1 VKLSMALSMAL
12 VAIMFGIA
20 ISGQASQLRS
30 EEELKLLKSRIVK
43 LQAHLQ
49 TSRREEQSVIRD
61 LDNLERKSTSL
72 AEKQLAQNQ
81 GLESLKAHKS
91 VLQKKLLDL
100 GLQDE
105 DTRMRMREV
114 VRSSYVLGQQDS
126 IKLLLNQK
134 DPMNIARTLS
144 LYRYFVSF
152 QGKQIEKVRQHQQ
165 AVRNASAE
173 LERKQLD
180 IEQALANIDISTS
193 ALRKTEQV
201 RREQLGLVQQ
211 ALFDGQTQVEVF
223 QKREAELEQLL
234 RSLQREKV
242 QKYQNKL
249 KPVASASDE
258 TRDQSAGKISRKNT
272 RNQLVAGGFSR
283 QKGRLE
289 KPAAAMIQNRYG
301 QVKPESGLTWEGL
314 MFDVKEGQSVSAI
327 YSGQVVF
334 SDWFRGYGQ
343 LLVLDHG
350 DGYMSLYGHNQLIHV
365 ELGSAVE
372 VGQLVAFAGST
383 GGLVEPGLY
392 FEIRH
397 NGSPDDPS
405 KWLRL

>member
-1 VKLSMALSMAL
+1 V
-12 VAIMFGIA
+12 
-20 ISGQASQLRS
+20 
-30 EEELKLLKSRIVK
+30 
-43 LQAHLQ
+43 
-49 TSRREEQSVIRD
+49 
-61 LDNLERKSTSL
+61 
-72 AEKQLAQNQ
+72 
-81 GLESLKAHKS
+81 
-91 VLQKKLLDL
+91 
-100 GLQDE
+100 
-105 DTRMRMREV
+105 
-114 VRSSYVLGQQDS
+114 
-126 IKLLLNQK
+126 
-134 DPMNIARTLS
+134 
-144 LYRYFVSF
+144 
-152 QGKQIEKVRQHQQ
+152 
-165 AVRNASAE
+165 
-173 LERKQLD
+173 
-180 IEQALANIDISTS
+180 NIDISKS
-193 ALRKTEQV
+193 ALGKTEQA

-211 ALFDGQTQVEVF
+211 ALVDDQAQVEIF
-223 QKREAELEQLL
+223 QKREVELQQLL
-234 RSLQREKV
+234 RSLQREKI
-242 QKYQNKL
+242 QKYKNQL
-249 KPVASASDE
+249 KSVASGSDKV
-258 TRDQSAGKISRKNT
+258 RDQSAAEISEKNT
-272 RNQLVAGGFSR
+272 RSQLVAGGFSR

-289 KPAAAMIQNRYG
+289 KPAAATIQNRFG